1 MNTKYVRT
9 GLILL
14 GIFHTAN
21 GISMLAAPDFWYN
34 SVPGVTLSGPA
45 NHHFIADIG
54 LAFIASGIGLLMVL
68 RTGATAATFALAG
81 ATWPALHA
89 LLHVWEWIS
98 DGVPSNPQQIA
109 SDFVAVML
117 ASFVGFWL
125 AWVWARREGV
135 V

>member
-54 LAFIASGIGLLMVL
+54 LAFIASGIGLLMAL

-98 DGVPSNPQQIA
+98 DGIPSDPRQIA